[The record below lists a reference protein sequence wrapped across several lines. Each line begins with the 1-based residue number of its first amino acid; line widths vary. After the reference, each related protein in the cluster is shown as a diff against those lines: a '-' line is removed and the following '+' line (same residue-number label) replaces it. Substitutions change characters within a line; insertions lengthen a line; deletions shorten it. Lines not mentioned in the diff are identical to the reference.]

1 MQDRLTMANQKLDL
15 KNKMSLHA
23 WYKKL
28 GDPVPVEML
37 PKLTK
42 TEPGRIARAIQKG
55 DMKIH
60 TFKATTGKVFKV
72 VTMREVKAFQLKLE
86 EEKKMQQA
94 MLKVFERWVKS

>member
-1 MQDRLTMANQKLDL
+1 MANQKLDL

-23 WYKKL
+23 CYKKL

-55 DMKIH
+55 VAKLSGKGYPC
-60 TFKATTGKVFKV
+60 TSESEATVGSLDSS
-72 VTMREVKAFQLKLE
+72 QH
-86 EEKKMQQA
+86 
-94 MLKVFERWVKS
+94 S